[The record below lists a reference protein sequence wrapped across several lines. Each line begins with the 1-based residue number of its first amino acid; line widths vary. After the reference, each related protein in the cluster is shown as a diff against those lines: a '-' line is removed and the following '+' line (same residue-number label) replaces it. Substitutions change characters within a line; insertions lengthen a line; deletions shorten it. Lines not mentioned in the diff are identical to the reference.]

1 MLYNCDNFPY
11 FCKKFNDVKR
21 IELLA
26 PARDYASAV
35 DAVDCG
41 ADAVYIGATKFGAR
55 YAASNSLDDVARAVE
70 YAHQFGVR
78 VYATLNTL
86 LFDDEIEEARV
97 QAQQVV
103 ASGVDA
109 LIVQDMAYCRMG
121 LDAELHASTQMCNM
135 SPEQASFLSRCG
147 FSRII
152 LERALTLDDIR
163 AIRAATDAELE
174 CFVHGAI
181 CVGHSGHCF
190 LSRSM
195 GERSGNR
202 GACSQPCRLTY
213 DLTDADRNVIIRGK
227 HLLSVF
233 DLSLGGRLGD
243 LLDAGVTS
251 FKIEGRLKERSYVRN
266 VVSYYRREL
275 DAAMS
280 QREGL
285 ARASVGRS
293 RVEFDPDPSKSFT
306 RGGSEYFL
314 DGKRS
319 GVTSFDT
326 PKAVGEYLG
335 RVVSVVRGGFRIDGA
350 TLPEA
355 GDGIC
360 MLSSQGVV
368 GTNVNGCDDGVIR
381 PNRMDGI
388 TVGAKVFRNY
398 DNRFNRAVEHSRI
411 RRTIDVDAVVE
422 VSADTIVMKFTD
434 EEGVSV
440 EVRRSGRFDAATDV
454 GRMNDTLRAQVSKSG
469 DTIFSVRRVD
479 VANGGFFVRA
489 ALLNEMR
496 REGLEALRRR
506 RVSMPRR
513 HKPFVENRSV
523 PCLKKRLAAQDN
535 VTNRLAAE
543 FYRDHGVTEI
553 ERGLD
558 LRDSTAGECVMRTS
572 YCLRREIGQCLREH
586 PALRGDLYL
595 EHGAHRYLLGFD
607 CNRCEMSLTDCTKR
621 NG

>member
-1 MLYNCDNFPY
+1 M
-11 FCKKFNDVKR
+11 KR

-70 YAHQFGVR
+70 YAHQYGVR

-121 LDAELHASTQMCNM
+121 LGAELHASTQMCNM

-152 LERALTLDDIR
+152 LERALSLDDIR
-163 AIRAATDAELE
+163 AIRAATDADLE
-174 CFVHGAI
+174 FFVHGAI
-181 CVGHSGHCF
+181 CVGHSGRCF

-227 HLLSVF
+227 HLLSLL

-266 VVSYYRREL
+266 VVSCYRREL
-275 DAAMS
+275 DAAMAV
-280 QREGL
+280 REGFV
-285 ARASVGRS
+285 RASVGRS
-293 RVEFDPDPSKSFT
+293 RVEFEPDPAKSFT

-314 DGKRS
+314 DGKRA
-319 GVTSFDT
+319 GVASFDT

-335 RVVSVVRGGFRIDGA
+335 RVVSVGNGGFRIDGR

-360 MLSSQGVV
+360 LLTSQGMV
-368 GTNVNGCDDGVIR
+368 GTNVNGCDGAVIR
-381 PNRMDGI
+381 PNRMEGV
-388 TVGAKVFRNY
+388 TVGARVFRNY
-398 DNRFNRAVEHSRI
+398 DNRFNRAVERSRI
-411 RRTIDVDAVVE
+411 RRTIDVDAEVE
-422 VSADTIVMKFTD
+422 VTADAVVMRFAD
-434 EEGVSV
+434 EEGIAV
-440 EVRRSGRFDAATDV
+440 EVRRDGPFERAADAAKMD
-454 GRMNDTLRAQVSKSG
+454 DTLRTQVSKSG
-469 DTIFSVRRVD
+469 DTIFSVRSVD
-479 VANGGFFVRA
+479 VVNGGFFVRA
-489 ALLNEMR
+489 SLLGEMR
-496 REGLEALRRR
+496 REGLEALRLK
-506 RVSMPRR
+506 RVAMPRR
-513 HKPFVENRSV
+513 HEPFVERRQV
-523 PCLKKRLAAQDN
+523 PYPEKRLAAQDN
-535 VTNRLAAE
+535 VTNRLAGE
-543 FYRDHGVTEI
+543 FYRDHGVVEI

-558 LRDSTAGECVMRTS
+558 LRDTTVGECVMRTS

-586 PALRGDLYL
+586 PSLRGDLYI
-595 EHGAHRYLLGFD
+595 EHGSHRYLLGFD

-621 NG
+621 NRKI